1 MRPESTKERV
11 VVVLVRALRHYMTH
25 SPFERGRYRIGALV
39 NRLLASL
46 DVERRLVVS
55 ARDGRKFSIDPRD
68 PQYHMGLLHEGRFE
82 PEATKVV
89 TESVHAGDVAID
101 AGANYGWYTTLLSR
115 LVGPDGSVH
124 AFEAMP
130 NTADVLRENCRMN
143 ECANVTINQCALGDR
158 PGTTVI
164 YDHAGRASGDASL
177 FPIAGSQRRSHVCEM
192 LTLDDY
198 FRAHGVSRC
207 DFIKC
212 DVEGAELLFLKG
224 ASRVLKTH
232 RPMILVEINPRVLQR
247 SGTSGSEVLEEI
259 NRDNGYVFQIV
270 GRPQTFIRPSDCESI
285 DTYVNVLC
293 RPR

>member
-1 MRPESTKERV
+1 MF
-11 VVVLVRALRHYMTH
+11 VRALRHYMAH
-25 SPFERGRYRIGALV
+25 APFERGRYRIGALV
-39 NRLLASL
+39 NRLAATL
-46 DVERRLVVS
+46 DAEHRLVVS

-68 PQYHMGLLHEGRFE
+68 PQYHMGLLHEGLFE
-82 PEATKVV
+82 PEASKVV

-101 AGANYGWYTTLLSR
+101 AGANFGWYTTLLSR
-115 LVGPDGSVH
+115 LVLPNGFVH

-130 NTADVLRENCRMN
+130 STADVLRENCRIN
-143 ECANVTINQCALGDR
+143 DCINVVINQCALGDR

-177 FPIAGSQRRSHVCEM
+177 FPIAGFERQSHVCEM
-192 LTLDDY
+192 LTLDGY
-198 FRAHGVSRC
+198 FLAHGLSRC
-207 DFIKC
+207 NFIKC

-259 NRDNGYVFQIV
+259 NRNNTYVFQII

-293 RPR
+293 LPR